1 MFIQTTAVSFCS
13 SNSLTSC
20 RQLKRAFGHAVLHR
34 EELCFYCTFTTGD
47 FWAGLGCL
55 ALHSHNMLLQ
65 PWTQSALLAPVE
77 LPFIFFVWFFESVG
91 FTIVL
96 SLGRLFN
103 NRWCVLSFIQ
113 RIKTLVCKDC
123 FLCCTVR
130 AVKLTQCYF
139 WAKCITSCRAS
150 HFSPTFG
157 SLRNLQEVVIFLF
170 CYCHAS
176 ALLYNAWWGVCIVH
190 RASLS
195 LEESYEALKSLK
207 FDSQRSWVICLLS
220 CRHLH

>member
-1 MFIQTTAVSFCS
+1 M
-13 SNSLTSC
+13 
-20 RQLKRAFGHAVLHR
+20 
-34 EELCFYCTFTTGD
+34 
-47 FWAGLGCL
+47 
-55 ALHSHNMLLQ
+55 
-65 PWTQSALLAPVE
+65 
-77 LPFIFFVWFFESVG
+77 
-91 FTIVL
+91 
-96 SLGRLFN
+96 
-103 NRWCVLSFIQ
+103 LSFIQ

-207 FDSQRSWVICLLS
+207 FDSQRSFALVAMARTLLWIPDSKFERRNFFFFSKSTSSNCFIRQVLIKGSNISSIANRLPHTVINYLPNKYIYTKRS
-220 CRHLH
+220 VI